1 MKIHVFA
8 ALKDFIPV
16 ELQLADASVATIQ
29 DLKNVLK
36 QKYPAAENLLDA
48 CRFSTD
54 VEILTLDQEIK
65 NYDNIFI
72 IPPSSGG

>member
-8 ALKDFIPV
+8 ALKDFMPS
-16 ELQLADASVATIQ
+16 ELEWRDASVATIQ
-29 DLKNVLK
+29 DLKVVLK
-36 QKYPAAENLLDA
+36 TKYPAAENLLEA

-54 VEILTLDQEIK
+54 LEVLTLNQEIK
-65 NYDNIFI
+65 NYENIFV

>member
-8 ALKDFIPV
+8 ALKDFMPS
-16 ELQLADASVATIQ
+16 ELELTDTTVATIR
-29 DLKNVLK
+29 DVKEILKM
-36 QKYPAAENLLDA
+36 KYPAAETLLEA

-54 VEILTLDQEIK
+54 LEILAFDQEIK
-65 NYDNIFI
+65 NYENIFV

>member
-8 ALKDFIPV
+8 ALKDFMPS
-16 ELQLADASVATIQ
+16 ELEWTDVSVKTIQ
-29 DLKNVLK
+29 EVKEVLK
-36 QKYPAAENLLDA
+36 TRYPAAENLLEA

-54 VEILTLDQEIK
+54 LEVLTLNQEIK
-65 NYDNIFI
+65 NYENIFV

>member
-8 ALKDFIPV
+8 ALKDFMPA
-16 ELQLADASVATIQ
+16 ELELADVPVKNIQ
-29 DLKNVLK
+29 VLK
-36 QKYPAAENLLDA
+36 DILKVKYPAAENLLEA

-54 VEILTLDQEIK
+54 LEMLTLDQEIK
-65 NYDNIFI
+65 NYENIFV

>member
-8 ALKDFIPV
+8 ALKDFMPA
-16 ELQLADASVATIQ
+16 EFELADITVKNIQ
-29 DLKNVLK
+29 NVKEVLK
-36 QKYPAAENLLDA
+36 TKYPAAETLLDA

-54 VEILTLDQEIK
+54 IELLTLDQEIK
-65 NYDNIFI
+65 NYENIFV

>member
-8 ALKDFIPV
+8 ALKDFMPS
-16 ELQLADASVATIQ
+16 ELEWTDTSIATIQ
-29 DLKNVLK
+29 GLKEVLK
-36 QKYPAAENLLDA
+36 AKYPAAEILLEA

-54 VEILTLDQEIK
+54 LEMLALDQEIK
-65 NYDNIFI
+65 NYENIFV

>member
-8 ALKDFIPV
+8 ALKDFMPV
-16 ELQLADASVATIQ
+16 EFELADATVRNIQ
-29 DLKNVLK
+29 EVKEALKM
-36 QKYPAAENLLDA
+36 KYPAVENLLDA

-54 VEILTLDQEIK
+54 VELLTLDQEIK
-65 NYDNIFI
+65 NYENIFV

>member
-8 ALKDFIPV
+8 ALKDFMPF
-16 ELQLADASVATIQ
+16 ELEWTDASVATIQ
-29 DLKNVLK
+29 DLKEVLK
-36 QKYPAAENLLDA
+36 MKYPAAENLLEA

-54 VEILTLDQEIK
+54 LEILTLDQEIK
-65 NYDNIFI
+65 HYENIFV